1 MLILLRLILFKR
13 MKKKKYELD
22 IDQYTFISNCRD
34 FLIQPIADK
43 SIYYGVLSLYFKF
56 TQIVQ
61 DIAIKKRM
69 LITIKIK
76 KN

>member
-1 MLILLRLILFKR
+1 
-13 MKKKKYELD
+13 MKKKKYELN